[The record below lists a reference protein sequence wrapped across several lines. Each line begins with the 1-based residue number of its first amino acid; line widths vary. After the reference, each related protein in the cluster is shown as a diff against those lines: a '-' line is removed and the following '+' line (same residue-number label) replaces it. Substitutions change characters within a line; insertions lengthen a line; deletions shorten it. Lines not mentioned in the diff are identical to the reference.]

1 MSNLLLIVLVTLY
14 AAQLVLQLPLEERGL
29 RRFGLRYSHYCR
41 LVPDSSPG
49 SARCGGRTGLT
60 AEDCYA
66 RASTTRWSIAEVN
79 GSPSKPPYTAS
90 TSNPDSRSINSN
102 SSRPTM
108 RMVRSCA
115 LRFSRA
121 PEVSYHS

>member
-49 SARCGGRTGLT
+49 SARCCSSNWPESRQ
-60 AEDCYA
+60 
-66 RASTTRWSIAEVN
+66 ASAI
-79 GSPSKPPYTAS
+79 
-90 TSNPDSRSINSN
+90 
-102 SSRPTM
+102 
-108 RMVRSCA
+108 
-115 LRFSRA
+115 
-121 PEVSYHS
+121 